1 MLRRGLI
8 GFVFAGLLVFS
19 TSARDLVIRIAPPH
33 IRIESRGRPP
43 SRDHVWISGYHRWD
57 GDAYTWEPGRW
68 ERRPRPRAQ
77 WVAHHYVRR
86 DGGWVFVEGHWR

>member
-8 GFVFAGLLVFS
+8 GLVLAGGLVFS
-19 TSARDLVIRIAPPH
+19 AAADVVIRIGPPH
-33 IRIESRGRPP
+33 VRIERRTPPP

-57 GDAYTWEPGRW
+57 GNAYVWEPGRW
-68 ERRPRPRAQ
+68 ERRPRPHAR
-77 WVAHHYVRR
+77 WVAHRYVRR